1 MVPVILMGIVIAMLV
16 VFLLAIA
23 RKNEVLN
30 AELSVST
37 ADNMDLVGKVVLL
50 QDQNKELSERVEE
63 LASRDIVKWEADLKK
78 REEDL
83 EEAIKANRKYT
94 EELMA
99 KITEAL
105 DGNPMWGYPDN
116 PPFPGATAINVSY
129 SQESDD
135 STKII
140 IRGKTVYE
148 PEKSRQILNTTDPQ
162 RRASIAIRSLQVQ
175 GIGERLARLLL
186 NSPAVCYTFGTE
198 VDPEIKEPDVYAL
211 YQVEA
216 ILHGDTVVFNLD

>member
-1 MVPVILMGIVIAMLV
+1 MIPVILMGIVIALLV
-16 VFLLAIA
+16 ILLLAII

-37 ADNMDLVGKVVLL
+37 ADNMDLVGKVALL
-50 QDQNKELSERVEE
+50 QDQNRELSERITE
-63 LASRDIVKWEADLKK
+63 LVSRDIVVWEADLKK
-78 REEDL
+78 REKEL
-83 EEAIKANRKYT
+83 EKAIKDNQQYT

-129 SQESDD
+129 SQD
-135 STKII
+135 SEDGTKII
-140 IRGKTVYE
+140 LRGKTVYE
-148 PEKSRQILNTTDPQ
+148 PEKAKQILETINPE
-162 RRASIAIRSLQVQ
+162 RRASIAIRSLQLQ

-198 VDPEIKEPDVYAL
+198 TNPEIGGINVYAL

-216 ILHGDTVVFNLD
+216 ILHEDTVVFDLN